1 MRQFPGEVPM
11 PPLDRQLVPGRS
23 MPANCSCDITPHSCE
38 VCPSMLMKLFQ
49 KLFPVFFK
57 KECAMVCLV
66 ENMVCISKSNRKHI
80 IQNVVDIA
88 KEPLHLNAHDLRV
101 GNSLIIALPES
112 KVSKWQ
118 AVISEHLICQTLS
131 YFDCTVDCN
140 VQSHS

>member
-1 MRQFPGEVPM
+1 
-11 PPLDRQLVPGRS
+11 
-23 MPANCSCDITPHSCE
+23 
-38 VCPSMLMKLFQ
+38 MLMKLFQ

-80 IQNVVDIA
+80 IQNAVDIV
-88 KEPLHLNAHDLRV
+88 KEPLHLNAHDLTV